1 MDFNQAQFTCSFG
14 LRDQLPPSDTV
25 ELVFSGRSNVGK
37 SSLINKLCTR
47 KALARVSSTPGKTTT
62 INFFSLGKDTT
73 LVDLPGYGYAKRS
86 HEERIRWA
94 NLMEHYFK
102 SDRNIK
108 LVLLLIDSR
117 HKPSDEDFGMLEFL
131 SETESPF
138 MVVLTKTDK
147 LNKTQY
153 LENMASFIEWLSPYP
168 VIKTVPFSVNGNE
181 SAEKLRETIKE
192 YME

>member
-131 SETESPF
+131 
-138 MVVLTKTDK
+138 
-147 LNKTQY
+147 
-153 LENMASFIEWLSPYP
+153 
-168 VIKTVPFSVNGNE
+168 
-181 SAEKLRETIKE
+181 
-192 YME
+192 